1 MSEIHLRQPRFTCS
15 ACGPFTKNKQEIQ
28 KIKESGYS
36 RYIYLSE
43 LDKACFQ
50 HNMAYGD
57 IKDLRK
63 RWASDR
69 ILRHKSFNIA
79 KNPEYDRCLK
89 GLASMIY
96 KYPDKKTAG
105 RAVKNENMSNQKL
118 DEKLHKPTI
127 RKF

>member
-15 ACGPFTKNKQEIQ
+15 ACGPFTKNKEEIQ

-36 RYIYLSE
+36 QYIYLSE

-63 RWASDR
+63 R
-69 ILRHKSFNIA
+69 
-79 KNPEYDRCLK
+79 
-89 GLASMIY
+89 
-96 KYPDKKTAG
+96 
-105 RAVKNENMSNQKL
+105 
-118 DEKLHKPTI
+118 
-127 RKF
+127 

>member
-36 RYIYLSE
+36 RCIYLSE

-63 RWASDR
+63 R
-69 ILRHKSFNIA
+69 
-79 KNPEYDRCLK
+79 
-89 GLASMIY
+89 
-96 KYPDKKTAG
+96 
-105 RAVKNENMSNQKL
+105 
-118 DEKLHKPTI
+118 
-127 RKF
+127 